1 MSANCE
7 TPFWKDPT
15 VLVKKFNI
23 DILNGCFESKANAL
37 MRAVI
42 VLMVINTI
50 LAYFIENEGLLLI
63 LSIAILYGFM
73 TYFNDESE
81 RIIEKFEE
89 FASEEEE
96 QEGFA
101 DLAEE
106 EEGFADAGLG
116 LADAKDGSKT
126 LPTAANPFMNV
137 LVDEVKYNP
146 TRGSA
151 AAIDCPLIQDKLE
164 NFYRVQWWSDPTDV
178 YGKNQG
184 QRQFYTMPSTSVPS
198 DRQSFQ
204 DWLFKIPGKTCKEG
218 NRDAC
223 NPGTNGGP
231 IPWLSQ
237 PN

>member
-15 VLVKKFNI
+15 VLVKNFNI
-23 DILNGCFESKANAL
+23 DILHGCFESKVNAFL
-37 MRAVI
+37 R
-42 VLMVINTI
+42 
-50 LAYFIENEGLLLI
+50 GLLSLLLLNIIVGVFFDNDSIII
-63 LSIAILYGFM
+63 LTFTIWILYM
-73 TYFNDESE
+73 MVDSKS
-81 RIIEKFEE
+81 IIEKFKGVVVEE
-89 FASEEEE
+89 KKAE
-96 QEGFA
+96 A
-101 DLAEE
+101 DE
-106 EEGFADAGLG
+106 EEGFADSDLG
-116 LADAKDGSKT
+116 LDLDHKADIKT
-126 LPTAANPFMNV
+126 FPTASNPFMNV

-146 TRGSA
+146 TRASA
-151 AAIDCPLIQDKLE
+151 APIDCPLIQDKLD

-204 DWLFKIPGKTCKEG
+204 EWLFKIPGKTCKEG

-223 NPGTNGGP
+223 NPGTNGGA